1 MYLLFYG
8 CKLYCRPVRW
18 QVQLAE
24 CLFSFIVLLYTS
36 QVQVFDGILLFYAC
50 HFSAMTFTLHGSV
63 LNCSIKFE
71 AVIELILMTFY
82 ILLCLYQC
90 VASFF
95 NLLFATF
102 TEVTVM
108 LFHAS

>member
-1 MYLLFYG
+1 MFVQ
-8 CKLYCRPVRW
+8 LYCVIIHVSGTGIRW
-18 QVQLAE
+18 YSAVL
-24 CLFSFIVLLYTS
+24 CLPFR
-36 QVQVFDGILLFYAC
+36 C
-50 HFSAMTFTLHGSV
+50 HDISFTLHGSV
-63 LNCSIKFE
+63 LNCSTEFE

-95 NLLFATF
+95 NLLFTTF